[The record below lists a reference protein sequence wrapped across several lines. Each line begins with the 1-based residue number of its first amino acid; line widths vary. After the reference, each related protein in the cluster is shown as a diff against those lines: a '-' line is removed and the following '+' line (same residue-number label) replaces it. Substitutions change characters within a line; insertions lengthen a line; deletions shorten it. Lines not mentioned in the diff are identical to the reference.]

1 VLIMGLGKPL
11 TYWGEPFLDALM
23 ERGYHVITFDNR
35 DAGLSERFDRL
46 GVPDLAA
53 AFERLDAEDRRPPPY
68 TLNDMADDAGA
79 LLEHLGVPSAHVLG
93 MSMGGMIAQQLAL
106 RHPQRVRS
114 LISCM
119 STDNPAQLPSGP
131 VAAYVE
137 ALPPDGPR
145 DAVIQNEVELWRADS
160 GSNDAIFDRAYALDR
175 VTRDYN
181 RSHGWSGAGRH
192 YLAVIS
198 AGDRSGLVAHIKL
211 PVLVLHG
218 DRDPIIPLAH
228 GKRMAAHVPGARLMV
243 IEGMGHSIEP
253 KLVPEMVA
261 VIARHIGQVEDG
273 RGAHR

>member
-1 VLIMGLGKPL
+1 
-11 TYWGEPFLDALM
+11 
-23 ERGYHVITFDNR
+23 
-35 DAGLSERFDRL
+35 
-46 GVPDLAA
+46 
-53 AFERLDAEDRRPPPY
+53 
-68 TLNDMADDAGA
+68 
-79 LLEHLGVPSAHVLG
+79 
-93 MSMGGMIAQQLAL
+93 MGGMIAQQLAL

-137 ALPPDGPR
+137 AVPPDGPR

-261 VIARHIGQVEDG
+261 VIARHIGRVEDG